1 MMTRIAREPLG
12 YVATFHLA
20 DLEVYKRVFHG
31 RGCGRICGKP
41 SGMLFSPKTYR
52 HPHKTLDHH
61 HPLILRSFTQRRKL
75 PGRRRKVGH
84 YPLERIPPGRRR
96 GVENERIVESV
107 MRGKP
112 GR

>member
-1 MMTRIAREPLG
+1 MMIHIAREPLE

-31 RGCGRICGKP
+31 RGRGRIRGKP

-52 HPHKTLDHH
+52 HPHKTLDHR

-75 PGRRRKVGH
+75 SGRRRTVGH

-107 MRGKP
+107 MRGRP